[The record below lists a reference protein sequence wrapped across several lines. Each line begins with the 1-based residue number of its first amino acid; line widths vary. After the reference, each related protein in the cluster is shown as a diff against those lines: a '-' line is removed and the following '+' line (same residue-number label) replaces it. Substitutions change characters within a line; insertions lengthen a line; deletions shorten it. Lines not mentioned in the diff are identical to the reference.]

1 MYESTCVSIEA
12 VASLQPVTALCL
24 RDRHYYVNF
33 ICSHI
38 YFWKKKDA
46 SGTKIKENAIEILT
60 NLRYTTPQII
70 KNQDLK
76 KKEKRKKNP

>member
-1 MYESTCVSIEA
+1 MQSYLFLE
-12 VASLQPVTALCL
+12 
-24 RDRHYYVNF
+24 
-33 ICSHI
+33 
-38 YFWKKKDA
+38 KKDA
-46 SGTKIKENAIEILT
+46 SGTKIKENAIKILT